1 MATLSLLYRWGPDRD
16 APRFRWT
23 SPGAVLA
30 TLVWVAASIGFS
42 IYTANFGSYNE
53 TYGALGAIVVVMLWL
68 YITAYVIILGA
79 ELNCELE
86 RQTVVD
92 TTSGPAHPLGERGAY
107 AADTLGRST
116 A

>member
-1 MATLSLLYRWGPDRD
+1 
-16 APRFRWT
+16 
-23 SPGAVLA
+23 
-30 TLVWVAASIGFS
+30 
-42 IYTANFGSYNE
+42 
-53 TYGALGAIVVVMLWL
+53 VMLWL

-92 TTSGPAHPLGERGAY
+92 TTSGPEQPLGERGAY

>member
-1 MATLSLLYRWGPDRD
+1 MTADASYSEVRTEQVTEAARPSGP
-16 APRFRWT
+16 T
-23 SPGAVLA
+23 EVQE
-30 TLVWVAASIGFS
+30 LVSS
-42 IYTANFGSYNE
+42 Q
-53 TYGALGAIVVVMLWL
+53 LVMLWL

-92 TTSGPAHPLGERGAY
+92 TTSGPEQPLGERGAY

>member
-1 MATLSLLYRWGPDRD
+1 MVALSLLYRWGPDRD
-16 APRFRWT
+16 AARFRWV

-30 TLVWVAASIGFS
+30 TVVWVAASIGFS
-42 IYTANFGSYNE
+42 IYTSNFGDYNE

-68 YITAYVIILGA
+68 YITAYVVILGA

-92 TTSGPAHPLGERGAY
+92 TTTGPARPLGERQAY